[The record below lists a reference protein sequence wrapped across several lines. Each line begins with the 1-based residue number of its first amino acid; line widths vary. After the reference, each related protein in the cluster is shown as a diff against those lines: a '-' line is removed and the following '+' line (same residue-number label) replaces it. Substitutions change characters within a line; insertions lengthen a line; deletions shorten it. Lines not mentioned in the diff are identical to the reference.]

1 MNELN
6 QSTAP
11 FSLTTQFPVSSPSL
25 GLAPGFV
32 LAPGE
37 IQINLNSSDGLNKFT
52 KLVNASQTVPPSGLG
67 SVASLTVPGTNLSS
81 IKQNLSV
88 ISPVLSFGSV
98 PQQTQALSPVSVP
111 APGPVSNLAPGL
123 VSNLVPVSNLAP
135 RPPPPIS
142 PIPAPVQPP
151 YLATDS
157 DPDKLQNPS
166 LLLETNQTLG
176 QENILP
182 TTTNQTVKAPTAQNG
197 SLLGEVRELD
207 VQEIL
212 SRHEPAL
219 IDANKPVLINSSTP
233 GVYSTNVTFPLNG
246 TQVNGMKI
254 LETNN
259 TFSRQNSNSGLP
271 SVSPAINSSS
281 KLTSDNSTA
290 QLTTTA
296 NLTNNNPTTSVSNLL
311 AINSS
316 LLKTANSSTV
326 NSTGNMLLSNSSVPF
341 PENIDNTVKPLNNKT
356 NQLNHSIG
364 QENNSTVPLI
374 NNSVPV
380 SNTLLPQSNIS
391 VPANFQQPSLNPNN
405 TNITSPVN
413 GFKGKEANISRS
425 TSELTNLTS
434 PMEPPNPEINNSS
447 EIESHN
453 KLLIFY
459 VKFENKTANN
469 SVVLRLDFKKTKNI
483 LYFNYIFSL
492 KVVSSDPNAK
502 ITFVEKPQLKII
514 GFEAINIDIYF
525 IFDQTKLS
533 KVPL

>member
-1 MNELN
+1 MNESN

-11 FSLTTQFPVSSPSL
+11 FSLTTQFPLSSPTL

-32 LAPGE
+32 FAPGE
-37 IQINLNSSDGLNKFT
+37 TKINFNSSDGLNKFT
-52 KLVNASQTVPPSGLG
+52 QLVNASQTVPPSGLG
-67 SVASLTVPGTNLSS
+67 SVASLTVPGTNLTSS
-81 IKQNLSV
+81 KQNLSV

-98 PQQTQALSPVSVP
+98 PQQTQALNPVSVP
-111 APGPVSNLAPGL
+111 APRPVSNLAPDL

-135 RPPPPIS
+135 GPPLPIS

-157 DPDKLQNPS
+157 DPDKLQNPA

-182 TTTNQTVKAPTAQNG
+182 TTTNRTVKAQTAQNG

-219 IDANKPVLINSSTP
+219 IDANKPVLLNSSTP
-233 GVYSTNVTFPLNG
+233 GVYSTTVTYPLNG
-246 TQVNGMKI
+246 TQVNGMMI

-259 TFSRQNSNSGLP
+259 TFSKQNSNSGLP
-271 SVSPAINSSS
+271 SVPPAFNPSS

-296 NLTNNNPTTSVSNLL
+296 NLTNDNPTTSISNLL
-311 AINSS
+311 ATNSS
-316 LLKTANSSTV
+316 LLKTV

-341 PENIDNTVKPLNNKT
+341 PENIDNTVIPLNNNT
-356 NQLNHSIG
+356 NQLNNSIG
-364 QENNSTVPLI
+364 QAKNSTVPLI

-380 SNTLLPQSNIS
+380 SNGLLPQSNIS
-391 VPANFQQPSLNPNN
+391 VPAIFQQPSLNPNN

-413 GFKGKEANISRS
+413 GFKGKKANISSS

-434 PMEPPNPEINNSS
+434 PMEPTNPEINNSS

-469 SVVLRLDFKKTKNI
+469 NVVLRLDFKKTKTI
-483 LYFNYIFSL
+483 LYFNYILSL
-492 KVVSSDPNAK
+492 KEIVSLVSIDPHAK
-502 ITFVEKPQLKII
+502 IAFVEKLQLKII
-514 GFEAINIDIYF
+514 GFQTINIDIYF
-525 IFDQTKLS
+525 ILDQTKLS